1 MPRPPHKMLKEVI
14 AKLKNSEMKE
24 FKKAKKNT
32 VTENEIPK
40 KSAKKPLETEMRG
53 RGLLSKSEEYQPK
66 INGKNKKK

>member
-53 RGLLSKSEEYQPK
+53 RRLLSKAEE
-66 INGKNKKK
+66 